1 MDDNQLLPRQ
11 NVNISGELHSFI
23 KRKTVEP
30 KYKGETIGSL
40 IEAAIRNHYGVDE
53 NGEPLLKET
62 PRKKLAH
69 PVKD

>member
-1 MDDNQLLPRQ
+1 
-11 NVNISGELHSFI
+11 
-23 KRKTVEP
+23 VEP